1 MKTLIK
7 MIFAVVL
14 MMTLKNAAAQ
24 TIVVAPI
31 KSYGLLASSYTVTK
45 LTQLEL
51 VKMNKYAV
59 LDQFDKNE
67 LEDIERFDSC
77 FGKSCLVDYGKAL
90 KTDFVLS
97 GNVDGLGNKIIVNL
111 KLIDVKAGQ
120 VSRNKSMEF
129 DNQEIELQR
138 MIGIVLGEMHDIAT
152 DPELL
157 KRLAF
162 NNEVIVSN
170 NVGRINN
177 SGPRMGLAYTIGSVN
192 EFVTRSEAE
201 GGLEIAPVVSNIGY
215 QFEGQ
220 YVGTENFSALIEG
233 LFMFSGLEQGK
244 FIPSFSLLNG
254 YRFGKSGWE
263 FAFGPTFSLSK
274 TSMGFFDTD
283 STFGLKDK
291 YWSQSDMFAAG
302 NDITESNHVYTKQ
315 MDARGDVVLSTRFL
329 VAVGRTFRTG
339 ALNIPVN
346 VFYTSQKGGGMV
358 GCSVG
363 FNVTR
368 SKKTINSNQ

>member
-1 MKTLIK
+1 MKSILKSICLFVAMTTLN
-7 MIFAVVL
+7 FAQS
-14 MMTLKNAAAQ
+14 Q

-51 VKMNKYAV
+51 VKLNKYAV

-67 LEDIERFDSC
+67 LEDLERFDSC
-77 FGKSCLVDYGKAL
+77 FGKTCLVDYGKAL

-97 GNVDGLGNKIIVNL
+97 GNVDGLGNKIVVNL
-111 KLIDVKAGQ
+111 KMIDVKSGQ
-120 VSRNKSMEF
+120 ISQSKSMEF
-129 DNQEIELQR
+129 DNQEVELQR
-138 MIGIVLGEMHDIAT
+138 MIGIVLADMHGIAT
-152 DPELL
+152 DPETL

-177 SGPRMGLAYTIGSVN
+177 SGPRMGVSYTVGSVN
-192 EFVTRSEAE
+192 EFVTRPEAQ
-201 GGLEIAPVVSNIGY
+201 GGLEIAPFVSNIGY

-220 YVGTENFSALIEG
+220 YVGTENFSALVEG

-283 STFGLKDK
+283 SLFGPIGN
-291 YWSQSDMFAAG
+291 YWSQSDMALAG
-302 NDITESNHVYTKQ
+302 HDISETNYIYSKQ
-315 MDARGDVVLSTRFL
+315 MDARGNVVLSTRWLMAF
-329 VAVGRTFRTG
+329 GRTFRTG

-346 VFYTSQKGGGMV
+346 IFYSSQKGGGMI

-363 FNVTR
+363 FNVIR
-368 SKKTINSNQ
+368 SKKSIN

>member
-7 MIFAVVL
+7 IIFSAALL
-14 MMTLKNAAAQ
+14 MLVKNANAQ

-51 VKMNKYAV
+51 VKLNKYAV

-67 LEDIERFDSC
+67 LEEIERFDSC
-77 FGKSCLVDYGKAL
+77 FGKTCLVDYGKAL

-97 GNVDGLGNKIIVNL
+97 GNVDGLGNKIVVNL
-111 KLIDVKAGQ
+111 KMIDVKSGQ
-120 VSRNKSMEF
+120 ISRNKSMEF

-138 MIGIVLGEMHDIAT
+138 MIGIVLGEMHDLVT

-157 KRLAF
+157 KRLMF

-177 SGPRMGLAYTIGSVN
+177 SGPRMGVAYTIGSVN
-192 EFVTRSEAE
+192 EFVTRPEAQ

-220 YVGTENFSALIEG
+220 YVGTENFSALVEG

-274 TSMGFFDTD
+274 TTLGYFDE
-283 STFGLKDK
+283 SGK
-291 YWSQSDMFAAG
+291 YWSKADMWAAG
-302 NDITESNHVYTKQ
+302 EELDETKYAYTKQ
-315 MDARGDVVLSTRFL
+315 MDTRGDVVLSTRWLMAF
-329 VAVGRTFRTG
+329 GRTFRTG

-346 VFYTSQKGGGMV
+346 VFYSSQKGGGMI

-363 FNVTR
+363 FNVIR
-368 SKKTINSNQ
+368 SKKTINQ

>member
-1 MKTLIK
+1 MKTLIQK
-7 MIFAVVL
+7 IFLVVML
-14 MMTLKNAAAQ
+14 MTLKKVSAQ

-51 VKMNKYAV
+51 VKLNKYAV

-67 LEDIERFDSC
+67 LEDVERFDSC
-77 FGKSCLVDYGKAL
+77 FGKTCLVDYGKTL

-97 GNVDGLGNKIIVNL
+97 GNVDGLGNKIVVNL
-111 KLIDVKAGQ
+111 KMIDVNSGQ
-120 VSRNKSMEF
+120 ISRNKSMEF

-138 MIGIVLGEMHDIAT
+138 MIGIVLGEMHDLVT

-157 KRLAF
+157 KRLMF

-177 SGPRMGLAYTIGSVN
+177 SGPRMGVSYTVGSVN
-192 EFVTRSEAE
+192 EFVTRSESE
-201 GGLEIAPVVSNIGY
+201 GGLEIAPFVSNIGY

-220 YVGTENFSALIEG
+220 YVGTENFSALVEG

-274 TSMGFFDTD
+274 TSMGFFDSD
-283 STFGLKDK
+283 SLYGPINK

-302 NDITESNHVYTKQ
+302 HDITESNYSYSKH
-315 MDARGDVVLSTRFL
+315 MDTRGDLVLSTRWLMAF
-329 VAVGRTFRTG
+329 GRTFRTG

-346 VFYTSQKGGGMV
+346 IFYTSQKGGGMV

-363 FNVTR
+363 FNVIR
-368 SKKTINSNQ
+368 SKKTIN